1 MISIKLLVSLGI
13 SLLLPHL
20 PQQPAAARY
29 PRFIQECS
37 LSVYQMSYI
46 DYLLDVF
53 VIHSI
58 YWFELA
64 YENVTDP
71 VEHVLAGPMPL
82 DFWRAVS
89 IP

>member
-1 MISIKLLVSLGI
+1 
-13 SLLLPHL
+13 
-20 PQQPAAARY
+20 
-29 PRFIQECS
+29 
-37 LSVYQMSYI
+37 MSYI